1 MNAHYFQHV
10 PFEGL
15 GSIES
20 WLEKNNFTITSTKFF
35 AEPTLPDPEQVDF
48 LIIMGG
54 PMSVNDQEEYPWL
67 HDELNFI
74 REFIQRDKPVLGVCL
89 GAQLLASAMGSQ
101 IYPNKEKEIGWF
113 PIQGSPQQTEETF
126 SFPASATVFH
136 WHGETFDLPEGATHL
151 AQSEA
156 CKNQAFQKGKA
167 IGLQCHLETIPES
180 ARNIST
186 HCREELVPAQYIQ
199 DEQTILS
206 ADAEVYTSLNQLMEN
221 VLDFLGKQ
229 INS

>member
-1 MNAHYFQHV
+1 MKAHYFQHV

-89 GAQLLASAMGSQ
+89 GAQLIASAMGSK

-113 PIQGSPQQTEETF
+113 PIQGSQQQTEGTF

-156 CKNQAFQKGKA
+156 CKNQAFQKGNA
-167 IGLQCHLETIPES
+167 IGLQCHLETTPES
-180 ARNIST
+180 ARNIIS
-186 HCREELVPAQYIQ
+186 HCRNELVPAQYIQ

-206 ADAEVYTSLNQLMEN
+206 ADAEVYASLNQLMAK
-221 VLDFLGKQ
+221 VLDFLSKQ